1 MITAKEM
8 NAFGIP
14 RDPALMPLALRLANT
29 ALAQGADPGLMRE
42 DLARL
47 CAKPSALRD
56 HPLLGELAR
65 ALEARL
71 PGGGLFVPRQ
81 EPAPWINFGGT
92 ELEAGAIAQM
102 ESASLL
108 PCAVRGALMPDAHT
122 GYGLPIGGVL
132 AVEGAVIPYAVGV
145 DIACRMRLTVLDMPA
160 CALDDARRDAL
171 KDALERETRF
181 GLGASFEKGCLR
193 EHAVMDEDWEI
204 AREAGVAKDKAWKQL
219 GTSGAGNHFAEFG
232 ELHLERPAVLGGQA
246 LAQGVY
252 LALLSHSG
260 SRGSGEEVAS
270 FYSRRA
276 MALRPAL
283 PREMKH
289 LAWLDLDSDPG
300 RQYWACMELM
310 GRYASASHELIHAH
324 VLAALGAEELAH
336 VENHHNFAWLEEHGG
351 QRLVVHRKGATPAGQ
366 GVQGVVPGSMA
377 SSGFVVQ
384 GRGCEDSLA
393 SCSHGAGRRMSRAEA
408 FKSLSR
414 EKLAELLEG
423 HRVELVSGSLDES
436 PEAYKDIAEVMAG
449 QAGLVDVLARFE
461 PRLVKM
467 APEQKVRG
475 EGWKRKAR
483 KAGKA
488 EKAGKAR

>member
-393 SCSHGAGRRMSRAEA
+393 S
-408 FKSLSR
+408 
-414 EKLAELLEG
+414 
-423 HRVELVSGSLDES
+423 
-436 PEAYKDIAEVMAG
+436 
-449 QAGLVDVLARFE
+449 
-461 PRLVKM
+461 
-467 APEQKVRG
+467 
-475 EGWKRKAR
+475 
-483 KAGKA
+483 
-488 EKAGKAR
+488 